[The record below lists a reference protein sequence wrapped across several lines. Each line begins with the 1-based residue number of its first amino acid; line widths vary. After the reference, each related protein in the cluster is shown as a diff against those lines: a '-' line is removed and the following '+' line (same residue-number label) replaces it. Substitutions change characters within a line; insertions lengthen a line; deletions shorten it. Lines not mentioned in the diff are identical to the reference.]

1 MVCAVLP
8 FPLAIRQVYLDSFN
22 NICTSI
28 SGKWKGAPPLPNYTL
43 ESIEKRLEGDEKA
56 EFLCF
61 LRRMLC
67 WMPDKRATAR
77 ELLFDPWLMR
87 GLFK

>member
-1 MVCAVLP
+1 MVCALLP
-8 FPLAIRQVYLDSFN
+8 FPLAIRQVQLHSVN
-22 NICTSI
+22 NFCTSI
-28 SGKWKGAPPLPNYTL
+28 TGKWKGAPLPNYTL
-43 ESIEKRLEGDEKA
+43 ESLDQRLEGDEKA
-56 EFLCF
+56 DFLCF